1 MKKILFPLIL
11 LIHISVLTGFSQ
23 TYLISNVNI
32 VAMENDM
39 VLNDQSILVGDGKII
54 KIAPMSEPFDFNGDQ
69 VIDGNGYY
77 VYPGLAEFHSHIPV
91 AQNGNT
97 GLQEEAMWLYLANGV
112 LRVRGMIGHASHLP
126 LKARIDAGE
135 LDGPRLYLSGPSF
148 SGSSVSSPEQAEQMV
163 RDEKAAGYEH
173 LKLHPGLEMDEF
185 MAISKTAKEL
195 KIPFGGHVSLNVG
208 LEASLKGGY
217 KSIEHMDGYIEAMI
231 PDYSRVLDS
240 KIAGPFTMLLVDE
253 VDLSKLPELVD
264 LTLETGAWMAPTLTL
279 FDRYFGSKPAEEYRN
294 IPEMKYMSAEQVQRW
309 INAKTPYEQSGV
321 LTKEH
326 VQPYLEFRN
335 KLFMTLHEA
344 GVPMLMSSDSPQ
356 VFNVPGFSI
365 HHEIELMSKAGMSNY
380 EILKSGSVNPARYFD
395 QEGEWGVIKK
405 GASADFVLV
414 RNNPLED
421 LATLKEPF
429 MVVMK
434 GKIYDRNELKKQL
447 EKIAVNYKRE

>member
-1 MKKILFPLIL
+1 MKKLLFSFFL
-11 LIHISVLTGFSQ
+11 LSHISVITGFSQ
-23 TYLISNVNI
+23 SYLISNVNI
-32 VAMENDM
+32 VTMENDM
-39 VLNDQSILVGDGKII
+39 VLKNQSILVDDGKII
-54 KIAPMSEPFDFNGDQ
+54 KITPMSEPFDFNGNK
-69 VIDGNGYY
+69 VLDGNGSY

-97 GLQEEAMWLYLANGV
+97 ELQEEAMWLYLSNGV

-148 SGSSVSSPEQAEQMV
+148 SGGSVSSPEQAEQMV
-163 RDEKAAGYEH
+163 RDEKAAGYHH

-185 MAISKTAKEL
+185 MAISSTAKEL
-195 KIPFGGHVSLNVG
+195 EIPFGGHVSLNVG

-264 LTLETGAWMAPTLTL
+264 MTLETKAWIAPTLTL

-294 IPEMKYMSAEQVQRW
+294 IPEMKYMSAEQVQSW
-309 INAKTPYEQSGV
+309 INAKIPYEQSGV

-326 VQPYLEFRN
+326 VEPYLEFRN
-335 KLFMTLHEA
+335 ELFMTLHEA

-380 EILKSGSVNPARYFD
+380 EILKTGSVNPARYFD

-447 EKIAVNYKRE
+447 DKIAENHKRD